1 MAYDGLVNYSVVQE
15 LKSKLIDGKVDKIYE
30 PNSEEIVLSIYSEG
44 IKYALDLV
52 VNSHYYRA
60 NLTTNAKPNPSQ
72 APNFCM
78 TLRKY
83 LIGTHITNIYTNNLE
98 RIIFIDFEGYNKS
111 KDFSNKRLII
121 ELMGKYSNITLVDN
135 KNIILDSLKH
145 FYINSGSHRNV
156 YPGVVFELPN
166 SDKIDIFEI
175 KDCDEFFTVLENNS
189 KRLETD
195 KLSKIIPNTF
205 TGISTSS
212 ILAFEEILSIPDS
225 CSKESSNSLFEYIM
239 NIINNTDN
247 TICIEYGKDYCLK
260 IAKDYQEDDF
270 KKIYIDAEVS
280 TKSKN
285 DINSLEMANNEVN
298 TSEVNSNNTDFK
310 TNRLQINFFLDDYYT
325 NKETK
330 AIFTNYR
337 DNLLKLILNKLH
349 KLNNKLDTINSKLQE
364 CKEAEKYKL
373 YGELITSNLYRID
386 DHNKS
391 SITLENYYD
400 NNNLIEMPLDSSIS
414 PSMNAKRFFKK
425 YKKLKNAKS
434 IVDEQKNSILAEI
447 NYLESIVYE
456 INSAQTILDIDS
468 IYSEIQESEL
478 KLVNRQKVNNK
489 KQKFTQKQ
497 NNFGEPLQFNID
509 GFTVLVGKNN
519 KQNDYITTKLASKDD
534 IWLHVK
540 DFHGSHV
547 ILRTENKVPSQETIN
562 KCAKLAKDY
571 SKANSS
577 ANVPVDYTFVK
588 NVRKPN
594 GSKPGMVIYT
604 NNKTIIVK

>member
-15 LKSKLIDGKVDKIYE
+15 LKSKLIDGKIDKIYE
-30 PNSEEIVLSIYSEG
+30 PNSEEIVLGIYSEG

-60 NLTTNAKPNPSQ
+60 NLTTNAKPNPSH

-111 KDFSNKRLII
+111 KDFSNKKLII

-135 KNIILDSLKH
+135 DNIILDSLKH
-145 FYINSGSHRNV
+145 FYINSGAHRNI
-156 YPGVVFELPN
+156 YPGVSFELPISN
-166 SDKIDIFEI
+166 KIDIFEI
-175 KDCDEFFTVLENNS
+175 KDSDEFCRVLENNL
-189 KRLETD
+189 KKLETD
-195 KLSKIIPNTF
+195 KLSKIISNTF

-212 ILAFEEILSIPDS
+212 ILAFEEILGISDS
-225 CSKESSNSLFEYIM
+225 YSKDASDSLFEYIKS
-239 NIINNTDN
+239 IINNTNN
-247 TICIEYGKDYCLK
+247 TICIEHSKDYCLK
-260 IAKDYQEDDF
+260 IVKDYQEDDF

-280 TKSKN
+280 NKSKN
-285 DINSLEMANNEVN
+285 DINSIEMANNEVN

-364 CKEAEKYKL
+364 CKESEKYKL

-400 NNNLIEMPLDSSIS
+400 YNNLIEIPLDSSIS

-571 SKANSS
+571 SKASNSV
-577 ANVPVDYTFVK
+577 NVPVDYTFVK